1 MNITE
6 FAQSRNKT
14 VGAISNYI
22 QRHRDLFKGHTKRT
36 GNTAELDDYALEI
49 LEKKYP
55 LPKPAE
61 IVEDLEAIKE
71 LSETR
76 KELAEAGKRIEV
88 LQTKLL
94 ESSKQIAQAE
104 ATKLLL
110 EDKEAQLDK
119 AELRMEK
126 AEKET
131 QDLKTKNENLSAELE
146 KLRIENATLK
156 NRGLFARIFNKI

>member
-14 VGAISNYI
+14 VGAVSNYI
-22 QRHRDLFKGHTKRT
+22 QRHRDLFKGHTKKT
-36 GNTAELDDYALEI
+36 GTNAELDEYALEI

-55 LPKPAE
+55 LPKPVE
-61 IVEDLEAIKE
+61 VVEDIETIKE

-88 LQTKLL
+88 LQSKLL

-110 EDKEAQLDK
+110 EDKTAQLDK
-119 AELRMEK
+119 AE
-126 AEKET
+126 KEA
-131 QDLKTKNENLSAELE
+131 QDLKNKNENLSAELE

-156 NRGLFARIFNKI
+156 NRGLFARIFNRI